1 MNYTS
6 PLSSSS
12 SRSSSNDSPPS
23 PPRKMRSL
31 DDLYEITNPIG
42 DDLILYCHLA
52 TYEPIVFKEATK
64 YET

>member
-1 MNYTS
+1 
-6 PLSSSS
+6 
-12 SRSSSNDSPPS
+12 
-23 PPRKMRSL
+23 MRSF

-42 DDLILYCHLA
+42 DDLKLYCHLA